1 MVKICQFT
9 NIANHRVFSN
19 WTSGDQGF
27 EFRSL
32 NVGYAENGSGKSSLA
47 SLLRPEESRGAWDEG
62 VTLKLKGP
70 SRTVSDPDDTVFDE
84 IIVFNREYI
93 KRSVSLENG
102 GEISVLHLGE
112 AAVRHA
118 KRQTE
123 LKVSVESAFAA
134 HRAAEYQEGAA
145 LSDHK
150 RERAKVAREVKDCL
164 SGNYKYRSY
173 NAARLPDAKSI
184 SVTGIEDSNEMRE
197 RLSDEAVA
205 KELPALRDPLVEY
218 ALPGIDWAGIGNLL
232 SIESIPVDA
241 LDYSLKKWLELG
253 LELHSKEDE
262 CKFCLG
268 SLRRARV
275 EDLAAMVEAAEQDF
289 QGRLSRARESVC
301 RAQEA
306 VALLLRKDQLDP
318 TSTYPSLR
326 QRVPAANL
334 EQVDLLQRAAT
345 GLDGVISA
353 IDSKRSPSLQE
364 HFTRE
369 DAIGELVG
377 GHPGWYAVASPKMVE
392 IARLHSG
399 LSADLEGARER
410 AAMELEK
417 LILTTNREKLVVA
430 QNALNSAAGVRKT
443 SEENLHAARE
453 SLAMHAA
460 KSLGA
465 EHGPGAINE
474 RLHRILGRSDLSIG
488 VEISSDQ
495 TERYIVRRRGDAVDS
510 LSEGEHTALAVIHFL
525 VSIGD
530 LGRSPSSLCV
540 VIDDPISSLDQNV
553 SYGISALLW
562 DELVGPICSV
572 DGAGIAECTHKN
584 KQVIPRVAQ
593 LILLTHDFTLFKN
606 WSQKSDVIGKAWKGR
621 DVLIFE
627 MRTERNSLKAAAP
640 QFIELKEP
648 QIRRLLRS
656 EYHYLFNRAAVPLIE
671 GGPGAGGPDEQRDL
685 SLLIPNALRRL
696 VDAFLSHFDPGSLSG
711 QSPKT
716 FRSRVG
722 SACAIAER
730 DNANLMRLLPVSHID
745 VIVERLNELSHFEE
759 SGAMPWQPKPS
770 IDFISRCCFEF
781 MFVVDPGHVARTASA
796 LGVELDGLIRA
807 DLVRVWR
814 SSLADKEVDS
824 TREAMTLST
833 GSLVDNDMP
842 GN

>member
-1 MVKICQFT
+1 MVKVSQFT
-9 NIANHRVFSN
+9 NVANHRVFSN
-19 WTSGDQGF
+19 WAPGDHKF
-27 EFRSL
+27 EFKSL
-32 NVGYAENGSGKSSLA
+32 SVGYAENGSGKSSLA
-47 SLLRPEESRGAWDEG
+47 SLLRPEESRAAWDEG

-70 SRTVSDPDDTVFDE
+70 SRTVSDPDDTIFDD

-93 KRSVSLENG
+93 NRSVSLENG

-118 KRQTE
+118 ERHAE
-123 LKVSVESAFAA
+123 LKVGVEGAFVALK
-134 HRAAEYQEGAA
+134 AAERQKGAE

-173 NAARLPDAKSI
+173 SAARLPDAKSI
-184 SVTGIEDSNEMRE
+184 SMTGTKDSNELRE
-197 RLSDEAVA
+197 RLSDEAVV

-218 ALPGIDWAGIGNLL
+218 VLPGVDWTDIASLL
-232 SIESIPVDA
+232 NIESIPVDA
-241 LDYSLKKWLELG
+241 LDYSLREWLKRG
-253 LELHSKEDE
+253 IELHLNEDE
-262 CKFCLG
+262 CKFCSG
-268 SLRRARV
+268 SLRRDRV
-275 EDLAAMVEAAEQDF
+275 VDLVAMVEAAEQDF
-289 QGRLSRARESVC
+289 LGRLSRARESVC

-306 VALLLRKDQLDP
+306 VALLLRKDHLDP

-326 QRVPAANL
+326 ERVPAANL
-334 EQVDLLQRAAT
+334 EQVGLLQRAAA

-353 IDSKRSPSLQE
+353 IDSKRSPSSQIQV
-364 HFTRE
+364 TRE
-369 DAIGELVG
+369 DAIGELVEG
-377 GHPGWYAVASPKMVE
+377 RPGWYAVASPKLVE
-392 IARLHSG
+392 IALDHSG

-417 LILTTNREKLVVA
+417 LVLSVNRERLVLA
-430 QNALNSAAGVRKT
+430 QDALNSAEEVRRS
-443 SEENLHAARE
+443 SEENLRAAHEALAAHA
-453 SLAMHAA
+453 S

-488 VEISSDQ
+488 VEISDDH

-530 LGRSPSSLCV
+530 LGRDPSSLCV

-553 SYGISALLW
+553 AYGISALLW

-572 DGAGIAECTHKN
+572 DGARFTECVHKN
-584 KQVIPRVAQ
+584 KQVSPRVAQ

-606 WSQKSDVIGKAWKGR
+606 WSQKSDAIGKAWKGR

-627 MRTERNSLKAAAP
+627 MRTERNSLKSAAP

-671 GGPGAGGPDEQRDL
+671 GGSGAGGPDEQRDL

-730 DNANLMRLLPVSHID
+730 DNANLMRLLPVTHID

-796 LGVELDGLIRA
+796 LGVELDGLIRS

-814 SSLADKEVDS
+814 SSLADNEVDS

-833 GSLVDNDMP
+833 GSPVDNDMP